1 MRPFSPLL
9 LRSGLTRVQCSYWA
23 AGLSLD
29 TQADVEETFLGYL
42 HAGHRP
48 MKRPFKSHPK
58 QRKIVQVLAGYFF
71 WWWGGKDSIGGGV
84 VGGQQLLRAMT
95 ISRETLQDGV
105 CQACR
110 GGRRWCNLACLRL

>member
-48 MKRPFKSHPK
+48 MKRPFKPHPK

-71 WWWGGKDSIGGGV
+71 GGGKGKTALGVGLWEASNSQSNDHFKGNPYGTVSARSAGEGGGGV
-84 VGGQQLLRAMT
+84 T
-95 ISRETLQDGV
+95 
-105 CQACR
+105 
-110 GGRRWCNLACLRL
+110 